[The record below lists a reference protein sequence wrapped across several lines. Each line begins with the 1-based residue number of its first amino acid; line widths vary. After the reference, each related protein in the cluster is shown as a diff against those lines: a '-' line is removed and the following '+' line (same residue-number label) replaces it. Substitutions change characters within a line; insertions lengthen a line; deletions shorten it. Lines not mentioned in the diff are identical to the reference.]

1 MNILFLLRGTGI
13 GGLEVVTSVLAN
25 KFVKEGHHVDVFIFR
40 KEEGNSIVDRFD
52 KDVKV
57 CQQNDYRIT
66 KDNVRALRQILIK
79 DKINFI
85 INQWGLP
92 LIPIVV
98 ARKASKGHGVKI
110 ISVYHNAPSANG
122 RIQFIDI
129 KLSKTENPIKRA
141 GLQVMRSLFKWVTS
155 KSMAYIYR
163 HSDRFVVLS
172 KGFIKEFQEFT
183 HVGDLSKL
191 KVLTNPVTIDSDNY
205 TYNHDGKL
213 KEIIYVGR
221 LDFVQKRVYRVIDT
235 WNLLENDYPDWQL
248 TIVGDGPDRVNL
260 ENHVKALN
268 LSRVHFEGFQNPVPY
283 YRRASILMLTSDFE
297 GFPLVLAEAMS
308 CGVVPVVYNS
318 YAAVKDI
325 IDNNVDGMI
334 TEKNHGRFNAEW
346 MAENVKKVIHNCDS
360 SHSMAIQAVKKSE
373 SYSVDSIYHLW
384 MNFFH
389 SMISL
394 DNNG

>member
-1 MNILFLLRGTGI
+1 MNILFLLRSTGI

-25 KFVKEGHHVDVFIFR
+25 KFVEEGHLVDVFIFR
-40 KEEGNSIVDRFD
+40 KDKGNSIIDRFN
-52 KDVKV
+52 KGVNVYQK
-57 CQQNDYRIT
+57 NDYRIT
-66 KDNVRALRQILIK
+66 KDNVQALRQIFIK
-79 DKINFI
+79 DKIDFV
-85 INQWGLP
+85 INQWGIP
-92 LIPIVV
+92 LVPIMV
-98 ARKASKGHGVKI
+98 ARRASKGLGVKI
-110 ISVYHNAPSANG
+110 ISVYHNAPSSNG
-122 RIQFIDI
+122 RIQAIDI
-129 KLSKTENPIKRA
+129 KLSKTENPIKRI
-141 GLQVMRSLFKWVTS
+141 SLRIIRYMFKCVTS
-155 KSMAYIYR
+155 RSMAYIY
-163 HSDRFVVLS
+163 HQSDRFVVLS
-172 KGFIKEFQEFT
+172 KGFIPEFQNFT
-183 HVGDLSKL
+183 QLRDLSKL
-191 KVLTNPVTIDSDNY
+191 CVITNPITIDSNHY
-205 TYNHDGKL
+205 IYNPEEKV

-235 WNLLENDYPDWQL
+235 WNLLENHYQDWKL
-248 TIVGDGPDRVNL
+248 TIVGDGPDRINL

-268 LSRVHFEGFQNPVPY
+268 LKHVYFEGFQNPVPY

-325 IDNNVDGMI
+325 IENNVDGMI
-334 TEKNHGRFNAEW
+334 TEKDYGRFNAER

>member
-57 CQQNDYRIT
+57 FQQNDYRIT

-92 LIPIVV
+92 LIPIMV
-98 ARKASKGHGVKI
+98 ARKACKGLGVKI

-122 RIQFIDI
+122 RIQSIDI

-155 KSMAYIYR
+155 KSMACIYR

-183 HVGDLSKL
+183 HVRDLSKL

-205 TYNHDGKL
+205 TYNPDGKL

-268 LSRVHFEGFQNPVPY
+268 LRRVHFEGFQNPVPY

-325 IDNNVDGMI
+325 IENNVDGMI
-334 TEKNHGRFNAEW
+334 TEKDYGRFNAER

>member
-25 KFVKEGHHVDVFIFR
+25 KFVKEGHHVDIFIFR

-52 KDVKV
+52 KDVTV
-57 CQQNDYRIT
+57 FQQNDYRIT

-92 LIPIVV
+92 LIPIMV
-98 ARKASKGHGVKI
+98 ARKACKGLGVKI

-122 RIQFIDI
+122 RIQSIDI

-183 HVGDLSKL
+183 HVRDLSKL

-205 TYNHDGKL
+205 TFNPDGKL

-248 TIVGDGPDRVNL
+248 TIVGDGPDRANL

-268 LSRVHFEGFQNPVPY
+268 LSRVNFAGFQNPVPY

-325 IDNNVDGMI
+325 IDNKMDGMI
-334 TEKNHGRFNAEW
+334 TEKDHGRFNAEW

-373 SYSVDSIYHLW
+373 SYSVVSIYHLW
-384 MNFFH
+384 MNFFNDLLNTIL
-389 SMISL
+389 S
-394 DNNG
+394 

>member
-25 KFVKEGHHVDVFIFR
+25 KFVKEGHHVDIFIFR

-52 KDVKV
+52 KDVTV
-57 CQQNDYRIT
+57 FQQNDYRIT

-79 DKINFI
+79 DKIDFI

-98 ARKASKGHGVKI
+98 ARKASKGLGVKI
-110 ISVYHNAPSANG
+110 FSVYHNAPSANG
-122 RIQFIDI
+122 RIQSIDI
-129 KLSKTENPIKRA
+129 KLSKTENSIKRA
-141 GLQVMRSLFKWVTS
+141 GLQVIRSLYKWVTS

-163 HSDRFVVLS
+163 HSDRFIVLS

-183 HVGDLSKL
+183 HVVDLSKL

-205 TYNHDGKL
+205 TYNPDGKL

-268 LSRVHFEGFQNPVPY
+268 LRRVHFEGFQNPVPY

-334 TEKNHGRFNAEW
+334 TEKDHGRFNAEW

-360 SHSMAIQAVKKSE
+360 SHSMAIQSVKKSE

>member
-1 MNILFLLRGTGI
+1 MC
-13 GGLEVVTSVLAN
+13 S
-25 KFVKEGHHVDVFIFR
+25 
-40 KEEGNSIVDRFD
+40 
-52 KDVKV
+52 
-57 CQQNDYRIT
+57 
-66 KDNVRALRQILIK
+66 
-79 DKINFI
+79 
-85 INQWGLP
+85 
-92 LIPIVV
+92 
-98 ARKASKGHGVKI
+98 
-110 ISVYHNAPSANG
+110 
-122 RIQFIDI
+122 
-129 KLSKTENPIKRA
+129 
-141 GLQVMRSLFKWVTS
+141 
-155 KSMAYIYR
+155 
-163 HSDRFVVLS
+163 SDL
-172 KGFIKEFQEFT
+172 FQEFT

-205 TYNHDGKL
+205 TYNPGGKL

-235 WNLLENDYPDWQL
+235 WNLLENDYPDWHL
-248 TIVGDGPDRVNL
+248 SIVGDGPDRMNL

-268 LSRVHFEGFQNPVPY
+268 LRRVHFEGFQNPVPY

>member
-40 KEEGNSIVDRFD
+40 KEEGNSIVERFD
-52 KDVKV
+52 KDVKI
-57 CQQNDYRIT
+57 CQQNDYRIA

-92 LIPIVV
+92 LIPIMV
-98 ARKASKGHGVKI
+98 ARKASKGLGVKI

-122 RIQFIDI
+122 RIQSIDI

-141 GLQVMRSLFKWVTS
+141 GLQVMRSLYKWVTS
-155 KSMAYIYR
+155 KSMAYIYH

-183 HVGDLSKL
+183 HVRDLSKL

-205 TYNHDGKL
+205 TYNPDGKL

-268 LSRVHFEGFQNPVPY
+268 LSHVHFEGFQNPVSY

-318 YAAVKDI
+318 YAAVNDI

-334 TEKNHGRFNAEW
+334 TKKDHGRFNAEW
-346 MAENVKKVIHNCDS
+346 MAENVKTVIHNCDS

-373 SYSVDSIYHLW
+373 SYSVDSIYNLW
-384 MNFFH
+384 MNFLRIL
-389 SMISL
+389 S
-394 DNNG
+394 

>member
-25 KFVKEGHHVDVFIFR
+25 KFVKEGHHVDIFIFR

-52 KDVKV
+52 KDVTV
-57 CQQNDYRIT
+57 FQQNDYRIT

-79 DKINFI
+79 DKIDFI

-98 ARKASKGHGVKI
+98 ARKASKGLGVKI
-110 ISVYHNAPSANG
+110 FSVYHNAPSANG
-122 RIQFIDI
+122 RIQSIDI
-129 KLSKTENPIKRA
+129 KLSKTENSIKRA
-141 GLQVMRSLFKWVTS
+141 GLQVIRSLYKWVTS

-163 HSDRFVVLS
+163 HSDRFIVLS

-183 HVGDLSKL
+183 HVMDLSKL

-205 TYNHDGKL
+205 TYNPGGKL

-248 TIVGDGPDRVNL
+248 TIVGDGPDRANL
-260 ENHVKALN
+260 ENHVKTLN
-268 LSRVHFEGFQNPVPY
+268 LSRVNFEGFQNPVPY

-325 IDNNVDGMI
+325 IENNVDGMI
-334 TEKNHGRFNAEW
+334 TEKDHGRFNAER
-346 MAENVKKVIHNCDS
+346 MAENVKTVIHNCDS
-360 SHSMAIQAVKKSE
+360 SHLMAIQAVKKSE

>member
-25 KFVKEGHHVDVFIFR
+25 KFVKEGHHVDIFIFR

-57 CQQNDYRIT
+57 FQQNDYRIT

-92 LIPIVV
+92 LIPIMV
-98 ARKASKGHGVKI
+98 ARKACKGLGVKI

-122 RIQFIDI
+122 RIQSIDI

-155 KSMAYIYR
+155 KSMACIYR

-183 HVGDLSKL
+183 HVRDLSKL

-205 TYNHDGKL
+205 TYNPDGKL

-248 TIVGDGPDRVNL
+248 TIVGDGPDRANL

-268 LSRVHFEGFQNPVPY
+268 LSRVNFAGFQNPVPY

-325 IDNNVDGMI
+325 IENNVDGMI
-334 TEKNHGRFNAEW
+334 TEKDYGRFNAER

>member
-25 KFVKEGHHVDVFIFR
+25 KFVKEGHHVDIFIFR

-52 KDVKV
+52 KHVKV
-57 CQQNDYRIT
+57 FQQNDYRIT

-98 ARKASKGHGVKI
+98 ARKASKGLGVKI

-122 RIQFIDI
+122 RIQSIDI
-129 KLSKTENPIKRA
+129 KLSKTENSIKRA
-141 GLQVMRSLFKWVTS
+141 GLQVMRSLYKWVTS

-163 HSDRFVVLS
+163 HSDRFIVLS

-183 HVGDLSKL
+183 HIEDLSKL

-205 TYNHDGKL
+205 IFKPDGKL

-235 WNLLENDYPDWQL
+235 WNLLENDFPDWQL

-268 LSRVHFEGFQNPVPY
+268 LRRVHFEGFQNPVPY

-325 IDNNVDGMI
+325 IENNVDGMI
-334 TEKNHGRFNAEW
+334 TEKDHGRFNAER
-346 MAENVKKVIHNCDS
+346 MVENVKTVIHNCDS

-384 MNFFH
+384 MSF
-389 SMISL
+389 L
-394 DNNG
+394 NNLA

>member
-98 ARKASKGHGVKI
+98 ARKASKGLGVKI

-122 RIQFIDI
+122 RIQSIDI
-129 KLSKTENPIKRA
+129 KLSKTENSIKRA
-141 GLQVMRSLFKWVTS
+141 GLQVMRSLYKWVTS

-205 TYNHDGKL
+205 TYNPDGKL

-248 TIVGDGPDRVNL
+248 SIVGVGPDRVNL

-268 LSRVHFEGFQNPVPY
+268 LRRVHFEGFQNPVPY

-297 GFPLVLAEAMS
+297 GFPLVLAECMS
-308 CGVVPVVYNS
+308 FGVIPAVYNS
-318 YAAVKDI
+318 YSAVCDI
-325 IDNNVDGMI
+325 IDGGKDGIVLPYHKDGYDANEAADMI
-334 TEKNHGRFNAEW
+334 ANIMKDDCKREQMALAAIKKSKEYSVEKIYSEW
-346 MAENVKKVIHNCDS
+346 KKV
-360 SHSMAIQAVKKSE
+360 
-373 SYSVDSIYHLW
+373 
-384 MNFFH
+384 F
-389 SMISL
+389 
-394 DNNG
+394 NGCI

>member
-25 KFVKEGHHVDVFIFR
+25 KFVKEGHHVDIFIFH

-66 KDNVRALRQILIK
+66 KDNVRTLRQILIK

-98 ARKASKGHGVKI
+98 ARKASKGLGVKI

-122 RIQFIDI
+122 RIQSIDI

-141 GLQVMRSLFKWVTS
+141 GLQVMRFLFKLVTS
-155 KSMAYIYR
+155 KSMAYIYH

-183 HVGDLSKL
+183 HVRDLSKL

-205 TYNHDGKL
+205 TYNPGGKL

-235 WNLLENDYPDWQL
+235 WNLLENDYPDWHL
-248 TIVGDGPDRVNL
+248 SIVGDGPDRMNL

-268 LSRVHFEGFQNPVPY
+268 LRRVHFEGFQNPVPY

-325 IDNNVDGMI
+325 IENNVDSMI
-334 TEKNHGRFNAEW
+334 TEKDHGRFNAER
-346 MAENVKKVIHNCDS
+346 MAENVKTVIHNCEN
-360 SHSMAIQAVKKSE
+360 SHSLAIQAVKKSE

-384 MNFFH
+384 MNLFH